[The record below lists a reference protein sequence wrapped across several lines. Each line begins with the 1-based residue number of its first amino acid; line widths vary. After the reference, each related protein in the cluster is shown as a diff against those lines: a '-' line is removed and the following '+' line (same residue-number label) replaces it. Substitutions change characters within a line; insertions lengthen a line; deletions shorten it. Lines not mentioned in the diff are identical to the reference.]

1 MRILIIGLGGVSR
14 QFRNWPERTLGQA
27 LVAAGHEVMALTYW
41 QPDQPQLGLTERA
54 EEIDGI
60 RVRRVR
66 PQLWPGRETI
76 AALAALPRPDVA
88 HVIHPRNVLAF
99 QAVRWL
105 RRHGVPIVW
114 TWLGPYHDRWL
125 VDDRERPYESKVHPE
140 RLIFSLPQLIRRGLR
155 DGRWRD
161 HWRNYAIHRPLRDVA
176 AFIPCS
182 QHEADVLRGLGFTQP
197 MTVVP
202 LWLDVAF
209 MEGPATPLMASF
221 PAPIIPYI
229 GQLTPRKGYDLL
241 VAAMPAIIARY
252 PQASFVF
259 VTHNPAQR
267 AELQQLASQ
276 LGVAANLHF
285 LGALSE
291 EQKLALLRASAV
303 LPFPTRYEG
312 FGLPILEGM
321 ITGVPVVSTNI
332 PVVNELIRDGEDGIL
347 IPYNDSAAL
356 AAAILRLLDDPEL
369 RARIIAGGRRT
380 VSERFAP
387 QRLREQM
394 IAVYRQVVTGAQADY
409 Y

>member
-14 QFRNWPERTLGQA
+14 AFRNWPERTLGQA

-41 QPDQPQLGLTERA
+41 QPDQPHLGLTERA

-60 RVRRVR
+60 VVRRVR

-76 AALAALPRPDVA
+76 AALESLPLPDVA
-88 HVIHPRNVLAF
+88 HVIHPRNVLAL

-105 RRHGVPIVW
+105 RRRGVPVVW

-125 VDDRERPYESKVHPE
+125 VTDRERPYESPIHPE
-140 RLIFSLPQLIRRGLR
+140 RLIYTLPQLVKRGLR
-155 DGRWRD
+155 DWQWRD
-161 HWRNYAIHRPLRDVA
+161 HWRNYAIHHPLRDVA

-182 QHEADVLRGLGFTQP
+182 QHEAQVLRGLGFTQP

-202 LWLDVAF
+202 LWLDMAF
-209 MEGPATPLMASF
+209 MEGPAPALETPF
-221 PAPIIPYI
+221 TPPVIPYI

-267 AELQQLASQ
+267 AELQRLAGE

-285 LGALSE
+285 LGTLSE

-303 LPFPTRYEG
+303 LPFPSRYEG
-312 FGLPILEGM
+312 FGLPVLEGM
-321 ITGVPVVSTNI
+321 AAGVPVVSTNI
-332 PVVNELIRDGEDGIL
+332 PVINELICDGEDGLL
-347 IPYNDSAAL
+347 IPYNDAPAL
-356 AAAILRLLDDPEL
+356 ADAMLRLLDDQAL
-369 RARIIAGGRRT
+369 RERIIAGGRRAMA
-380 VSERFAP
+380 ERFAP
-387 QRLREQM
+387 ARLVARVIE
-394 IAVYRQVVTGAQADY
+394 VYQGVVSSAWRA
-409 Y
+409 